1 MVTVRVVF
9 VVFGL
14 GSGGLELLFGKV
26 KDHTL
31 ELPAAPPASDGST
44 VTATA
49 TASTTATTKAGAAT
63 TEGTA
68 TTTAT
73 ETTDASAA
81 AAAAG
86 SGAGGG
92 AGAGAASDGSS
103 SGSVWTMKELIKYI
117 VDNTLQERPELF
129 TVDDTV

>member
-1 MVTVRVVF
+1 MVPVCVVF

-31 ELPAAPPASDGST
+31 ELPAAPPASGT
-44 VTATA
+44 GTATATA
-49 TASTTATTKAGAAT
+49 TASTATTTKAGAAT
-63 TEGTA
+63 SEGTATA
-68 TTTAT
+68 TTTA
-73 ETTDASAA
+73 ETTDASAT
-81 AAAAG
+81 AAG